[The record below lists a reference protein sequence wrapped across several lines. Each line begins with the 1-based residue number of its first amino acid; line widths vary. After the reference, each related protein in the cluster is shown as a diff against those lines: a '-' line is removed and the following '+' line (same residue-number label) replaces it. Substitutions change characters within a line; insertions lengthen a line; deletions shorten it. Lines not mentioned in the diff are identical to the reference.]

1 MALAH
6 AHQSRVPLPAFTNSG
21 HLRVI
26 RNEEYAGPRG
36 RTRMLRGRGAGR
48 SGGQKMQ
55 EDALSLHLIPRIGVV
70 CKDAYT
76 EETGR

>member
-1 MALAH
+1 
-6 AHQSRVPLPAFTNSG
+6 
-21 HLRVI
+21 
-26 RNEEYAGPRG
+26 
-36 RTRMLRGRGAGR
+36 MLRGRGAGR

>member
-1 MALAH
+1 MRTSLVCLY
-6 AHQSRVPLPAFTNSG
+6 R
-21 HLRVI
+21 HLQTRVI
-26 RNEEYAGPRG
+26 SVSSGMKSVLGPRV
-36 RTRMLRGRGAGR
+36 RTRMLRRRGAGR

>member
-1 MALAH
+1 MRMRTSL
-6 AHQSRVPLPAFTNSG
+6 VCLYW
-21 HLRVI
+21 HLQTRVI
-26 RNEEYAGPRG
+26 SVSSGMKSVLGPRV

-48 SGGQKMQ
+48 SGDQKMQ
-55 EDALSLHLIPRIGVV
+55 EDALSLHLILRIGVV